1 MILDYPSLRAT
12 LGVAPGPNDLMN
24 VLAALSTISDGA
36 GNPLVAV
43 TDFTPGAGG
52 KVSITA
58 PVLAVNDGAHI
69 ETSTVWDGNAGAIA
83 LNVGS
88 LTLRDGAI
96 IGSRSGAVRPDR
108 GFTVGTGNAGTVDI
122 AATGTVEISG
132 RSPTSGEGS
141 IVTTNTFGDGNAGNI
156 SLSANQVNVQNGGIV
171 TSASGGTVDGQ
182 LFVGRRECRADQCVY
197 TDVNNG

>member
-1 MILDYPSLRAT
+1 
-12 LGVAPGPNDLMN
+12 MN

-58 PVLAVNDGAHI
+58 PALAVNDGAHI
-69 ETSTVWDGNAGAIA
+69 ETSTVWDGNAGAIE

-96 IGSRSGAVRPDR
+96 IGSRSGAVRLDR
-108 GFTVGTGNAGTVDI
+108 GFTVGTGNAGTVNI
-122 AATGTVEISG
+122 VATDTIEISG

-141 IVTTNTFGDGNAGNI
+141 IVTTSTSGAGRGGDV
-156 SLSANQVNVQNGGIV
+156 SLSAGKSVSIREWW
-171 TSASGGTVDGQ
+171 AGQ
-182 LFVGRRECRADQCVY
+182 RRQPGWR
-197 TDVNNG
+197 